1 MYYLRY
7 VVLRMA
13 QERAHKNQNDLG
25 ILEAGASREDPWNT
39 WISSLLAEGIHVI
52 SAEGAGQG
60 EASLWITDDESFAK
74 ECVRCG
80 RPVLGVLTEDNAGQ
94 GFDGVSYLVSDLVD
108 VEPQYLEKVYR
119 RQAGIPWD
127 VLETERC
134 LLRETTAG
142 DADAFYEIYADPS
155 VTEHVEDLPGD
166 RDAFTAWLQDYAKS
180 VYEFLGY
187 GIWTVCLK
195 QEIMGKSMAKEKS
208 DDACVESEKL
218 GDASMSGKKSLAV
231 IGRAGLTVREGFDA
245 PELGFVIGKP
255 WQGQG
260 LAYEICCAILDYAR
274 EQGIPEVIAFAE
286 PGNEAS
292 LKLLQ
297 KLGFQMTDW
306 KNLDWHK
313 TDCQEQV
320 LQDLVMLTMHFI

>member
-1 MYYLRY
+1 M
-7 VVLRMA
+7 
-13 QERAHKNQNDLG
+13 
-25 ILEAGASREDPWNT
+25 
-39 WISSLLAEGIHVI
+39 I

-134 LLRETTAG
+134 QLRETTAR

-155 VTEHVEDLPGD
+155 VTKHVEDLPGD

-195 QEIMGKSMAKEKS
+195 DGS
-208 DDACVESEKL
+208 
-218 GDASMSGKKSLAV
+218 V
-231 IGRAGLTVREGFDA
+231 IGRAGLNLRGGFDD
-245 PELGFVIGKP
+245 PELGYLIAKP

-260 LAYEICCAILDYAR
+260 IAYEVCSAILEHAKTMGLT
-274 EQGIPEVIAFAE
+274 QVLAFAE
-286 PGNEAS
+286 PENKAS
-292 LKLLQ
+292 IGLLA
-297 KLGFQMTDW
+297 KLGFERKQEI
-306 KNLDWHK
+306 NLDGK
-313 TDCQEQV
+313 DCIEFS
-320 LQDLVMLTMHFI
+320 MELT

>member
-25 ILEAGASREDPWNT
+25 ILEAGASRENPWNT
-39 WISSLLAEGIHVI
+39 WISSLLAEGIQVI
-52 SAEGAGQG
+52 SAEVAGQG

-134 LLRETTAG
+134 LLRETIAG
-142 DADAFYEIYADPS
+142 DADAFYEIYADPT
-155 VTEHVEDLPGD
+155 VTKHVEDLPGD

-195 QEIMGKSMAKEKS
+195 QEPAGKVTAKEKAGN
-208 DDACVESEKL
+208 ACAESEKAD
-218 GDASMSGKKSLAV
+218 DASMSGTKSLAV
-231 IGRAGLTVREGFDA
+231 IGRAGLTVREGYDA

-260 LAYEICCAILDYAR
+260 LAYEICSTILEYAR
-274 EQGIPEVIAFAE
+274 EQGILKVIAFAE
-286 PGNEAS
+286 PENEAS

-297 KLGFQMTDW
+297 KLGF
-306 KNLDWHK
+306 HK
-313 TDCQEQV
+313 TGLWETYWQYSIS
-320 LQDLVMLTMHFI
+320 LT

>member
-13 QERAHKNQNDLG
+13 QERAHKNQNGLG
-25 ILEAGASREDPWNT
+25 ILEAGASRENPWNT
-39 WISSLLAEGIHVI
+39 WISSLLAEGIQVI

-134 LLRETTAG
+134 LLRETIAG

-155 VTEHVEDLPGD
+155 VTKHVEDLPKD

-195 QEIMGKSMAKEKS
+195 QETLDE
-208 DDACVESEKL
+208 
-218 GDASMSGKKSLAV
+218 SLAV
-231 IGRAGLTVREGFDA
+231 IGRAGLTVREGYDA

-292 LKLLQ
+292 RKLLQ

>member
-25 ILEAGASREDPWNT
+25 ILEAGASRENPWNT
-39 WISSLLAEGIHVI
+39 WISSLLAEGIQVI

-94 GFDGVSYLVSDLVD
+94 GFDGVSYLVSNLVD

-134 LLRETTAG
+134 LLRETTAW

-155 VTEHVEDLPGD
+155 VTKYVEDLPGD
-166 RDAFTAWLQDYAKS
+166 RDAFTAWLQDYSKS

-195 QEIMGKSMAKEKS
+195 QETLSESM
-208 DDACVESEKL
+208 
-218 GDASMSGKKSLAV
+218 AV
-231 IGRAGLTVREGFDA
+231 IGRAGLTVREGYDA

-286 PGNEAS
+286 PENEAS

-297 KLGFQMTDW
+297 KLGFQMTAW
-306 KNLDWHK
+306 KKLDWHK
-313 TDCQEQV
+313 TDRQEQV
-320 LQDLVMLTMHFI
+320 LQDLVMLTVHFI